1 MIYEAKHAQYTRKA
15 LTNVPRQATCGVHE
29 RGWSRTTSTREK
41 CQFDHKRPCHDLHAH
56 KGDDN
61 GNLRA
66 FGPFGKQEC
75 GKHLAQHEYLVEA
88 RERDAAMQQDT
99 RNHDDHAREHGRN
112 GSLPGKIIKWG
123 TGLGKRGP
131 NGKYVMP
138 IAASTRAGMA
148 SSVTLTS
155 FASGTGIPSAGPSDA
170 GERTGCTT
178 RTNTARGN
186 NVSTTH
192 TICKPISAITVLPR

>member
-15 LTNVPRQATCGVHE
+15 LTNVTRQATCGVHE

-61 GNLRA
+61 GDLRA

-99 RNHDDHAREHGRN
+99 RSHDDHA
-112 GSLPGKIIKWG
+112 L
-123 TGLGKRGP
+123 
-131 NGKYVMP
+131 
-138 IAASTRAGMA
+138 
-148 SSVTLTS
+148 
-155 FASGTGIPSAGPSDA
+155 
-170 GERTGCTT
+170 
-178 RTNTARGN
+178 
-186 NVSTTH
+186 VSTTAMAV
-192 TICKPISAITVLPR
+192 CQVK